1 MISVCMYMYMC
12 LILNVEK
19 NWNYRQYSLD
29 QKGNLDIKR
38 KYKKTLNPSPNIFYL
53 PFCSEYRI
61 KSGDTEWIENQK
73 RTMEFDQI
81 NSNKNKLPNSYKI
94 IIFFS

>member
-1 MISVCMYMYMC
+1 M
-12 LILNVEK
+12 
-19 NWNYRQYSLD
+19 
-29 QKGNLDIKR
+29 
-38 KYKKTLNPSPNIFYL
+38 KYKKTLNPSPNILYL
-53 PFCSEYRI
+53 PFYNEYRI

-81 NSNKNKLPNSYKI
+81 NSTKNKLPNSYKI